1 MIYVYT
7 NIGYNKDQSY
17 YDNDVEVGVDDGGG
31 GYDDDDGGGTDI
43 DADDD
48 IDNEEPRQN
57 NDDDRMVQTNEH
69 WRTTTKV

>member
-48 IDNEEPRQN
+48 IDNE
-57 NDDDRMVQTNEH
+57 DAADCC
-69 WRTTTKV
+69 